1 MKIGIDIDGVLTD
14 IEKYICDYGTKF
26 CYENN
31 IPINIEHIYYDE
43 RKLFGWDKEQDTK
56 FWNDYLENYVKNSK
70 PRDCTVE
77 VINKLKEHN
86 EIYLITAR
94 NDYGLPLE
102 DREKMPEF
110 TKKWLEDNKIYYDKL
125 VFKPDS
131 EKLDY
136 CLENGIDVM
145 IEDSP
150 NNVKNISSKMKVMC
164 YNCMYNE
171 GIEGENIIRVYGWYD
186 ILEKMS
192 MKLPK

>member
-1 MKIGIDIDGVLTD
+1 M
-14 IEKYICDYGTKF
+14 
-26 CYENN
+26 
-31 IPINIEHIYYDE
+31 
-43 RKLFGWDKEQDTK
+43 
-56 FWNDYLENYVKNSK
+56 
-70 PRDCTVE
+70 
-77 VINKLKEHN
+77 
-86 EIYLITAR
+86 
-94 NDYGLPLE
+94 PLE

-110 TKKWLEDNKIYYDKL
+110 TKKWLEDNKIYYDEL

-164 YNCMYNE
+164 YNCMYNAD
-171 GIEGENIIRVYGWYD
+171 IEGENIIRVYGWYD

>member
-14 IEKYICDYGTKF
+14 IERYILDCGTKY

-31 IPINIEHIYYDE
+31 IQINLKNVDYDE
-43 RKLFGWDKEQDTK
+43 MKTFNWNQEQSLI
-56 FWNDYLENYVKNSK
+56 FWNDYLEDYVKDFK
-70 PRDCTVE
+70 PRAYAVE
-77 VINKLKEHN
+77 VLNKLKVSN

-94 NDYGLPLE
+94 NDYGLPIE
-102 DREKMPEF
+102 DKNKMPEF

-136 CLENGIDVM
+136 CLENAIDVM

-150 NNVKNISSKMKVMC
+150 NNIINISKQVPVIC
-164 YNCMYNE
+164 YNCEYNAKVS
-171 GIEGENIIRVYGWYD
+171 GNNIIRVYSWYD
-186 ILEKMS
+186 ILSKIENYV
-192 MKLPK
+192 

>member
-70 PRDCTVE
+70 PRDCAVE
-77 VINKLKEHN
+77 VINKLKEH
-86 EIYLITAR
+86 
-94 NDYGLPLE
+94 
-102 DREKMPEF
+102 
-110 TKKWLEDNKIYYDKL
+110 NKIYYDKL

-164 YNCMYNE
+164 YNCMYNAD
-171 GIEGENIIRVYGWYD
+171 IEGENIIRVYGWYD